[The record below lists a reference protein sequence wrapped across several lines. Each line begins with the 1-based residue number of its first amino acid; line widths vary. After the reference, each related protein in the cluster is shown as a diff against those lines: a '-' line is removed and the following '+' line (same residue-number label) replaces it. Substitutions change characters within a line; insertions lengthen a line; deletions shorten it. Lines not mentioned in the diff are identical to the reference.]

1 MIYLAK
7 YSLSS
12 GPVSQICLFWFGQI
26 KKKNECKVVAGK
38 RNKKKWKQEHKSH
51 PRGLAC
57 LSNIKFLRC
66 QILGVLNKNV
76 TCFWIS

>member
-7 YSLSS
+7 YSLGS

-38 RNKKKWKQEHKSH
+38 RNKKSANKSINH
-51 PRGLAC
+51 IPGA
-57 LSNIKFLRC
+57 
-66 QILGVLNKNV
+66 
-76 TCFWIS
+76 